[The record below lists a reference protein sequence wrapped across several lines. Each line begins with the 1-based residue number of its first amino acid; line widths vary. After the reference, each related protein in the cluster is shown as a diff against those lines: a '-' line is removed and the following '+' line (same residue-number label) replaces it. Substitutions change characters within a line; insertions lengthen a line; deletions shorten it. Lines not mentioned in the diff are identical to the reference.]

1 MSLHVKLN
9 PKGDTMTRQYE
20 LLIVL
25 KPTLVDEEAQAK
37 ISFLRE
43 VLEKNGAQIGAFQN
57 MGTRK
62 LAYKIEQAERGHY
75 GVFYFTAPP
84 SSIKEVERL
93 IRIDEDYIKFMT
105 VKYEKVKEIKFW
117 KQQVEKFTKKE
128 PTAVVQEK
136 TQEVAPE
143 ETQEKAV
150 EVAQEVQVAS
160 EETQA

>member
-1 MSLHVKLN
+1 
-9 PKGDTMTRQYE
+9 MTRQYE

-25 KPTLVDEEAQAK
+25 KPTLVDEEAHAK

-62 LAYKIEQAERGHY
+62 LAYKIGQAERGHY
-75 GVFYFTAPP
+75 GVFYFTAPT
-84 SSIKEVERL
+84 SSILEVERL
-93 IRIDEDYIKFMT
+93 IRIDEDFIKFMT

-117 KQQVEKFTKKE
+117 KQQVEKYSKKD
-128 PTAVVQEK
+128 PAPV
-136 TQEVAPE
+136 TQEETKEDIQE
-143 ETQEKAV
+143 EAQ